1 MYKTLCQLVKQLFST
16 LLLCYYH
23 NSDFLEQELLDLF
36 ERAASR
42 TPPEADF
49 MQECADILYALNEG
63 DHLQGRYVFYVVSK
77 RLGHG
82 SSSAAAAAAGGLS
95 GSTSGDSGSDQHSL
109 SGLFGRVVDVCR
121 SEFPLIA
128 TVFPPSLA
136 PKVHHI

>member
-1 MYKTLCQLVKQLFST
+1 
-16 LLLCYYH
+16 
-23 NSDFLEQELLDLF
+23 
-36 ERAASR
+36 
-42 TPPEADF
+42 

-82 SSSAAAAAAGGLS
+82 SSASAAAAGLS
-95 GSTSGDSGSDQHSL
+95 SSASGSSDSSSDQHSL

-136 PKVHHI
+136 PKVLHIYVCDSLLYELSLHSLRC

>member
-1 MYKTLCQLVKQLFST
+1 
-16 LLLCYYH
+16 
-23 NSDFLEQELLDLF
+23 
-36 ERAASR
+36 
-42 TPPEADF
+42 

-136 PKVHHI
+136 PKVYITFQHLCASRRFTTCVFTYLQRSL

>member
-1 MYKTLCQLVKQLFST
+1 
-16 LLLCYYH
+16 
-23 NSDFLEQELLDLF
+23 
-36 ERAASR
+36 
-42 TPPEADF
+42 

-82 SSSAAAAAAGGLS
+82 SSSAAAAAGLS
-95 GSTSGDSGSDQHSL
+95 GSAASGDNSSDQHSL

-136 PKVHHI
+136 PKVSA